1 MDEVS
6 KILTSKKKR
15 SKCRHKPPSEICK
28 FSPYASEKSHTS
40 KDADRLNPSETTLGS
55 PCGKI
60 HRLGGGLDI
69 KRECTQRQGA
79 ILAAGIE
86 LD

>member
-60 HRLGGGLDI
+60 HLLGGEGWTLKDNAPRG
-69 KRECTQRQGA
+69 KEKFSQP
-79 ILAAGIE
+79 E
-86 LD
+86 